1 MSMKVTAKDLKSQK
15 DVEIIDVVREKDK
28 YIVTASTSESLV
40 DVLSHDRSEYEFEAT
55 VNSVFNAEID
65 ESLIKDGSIEMSS
78 RDLEFLT
85 IDSLTRITT
94 NYGDSSYDELNYALA
109 EMLKKREDSQFVYHF
124 DFEEEDD

>member
-15 DVEIIDVVREKDK
+15 DVEIIDVVRENDK

-109 EMLKKREDSQFVYHF
+109 EMLKKREASQFVYHF

>member
-109 EMLKKREDSQFVYHF
+109 EMLKKRESSQFVYHF